1 MIYGSSRIKAIA
13 SGLITKNFSVLTYF
27 ICIRSVTFNMF
38 DLSLLKCF
46 NNLNHFAIC
55 LDQAIELT
63 ISKTM

>member
-1 MIYGSSRIKAIA
+1 MVYGTSRIKAIA
-13 SGLITKNFSVLTYF
+13 SRLITKNFSVLTYF
-27 ICIRSVTFNMF
+27 VCIRFVTLNMF

-46 NNLNHFAIC
+46 NNLNHLVIC